1 MPEPLLTVDEVA
13 TWLRVNPQTVR
24 NWLDRGELQGV
35 RLGSRR
41 VRIRQ
46 SDLDRFIV
54 DSSTIQHPN
63 ARDEPAEPEHHRAD
77 ARKRLNAAVADT
89 LNIGTAEQPT
99 HLAAALRDLAAA
111 ANDLADSLETHKA

>member
-13 TWLRVNPQTVR
+13 KWLKVNPQTVR

-54 DSSTIQHPN
+54 DSSTIRHPD
-63 ARDEPAEPEHHRAD
+63 AGDEPTEPENNSGDARQRLKAALAD
-77 ARKRLNAAVADT
+77 ALD
-89 LNIGTAEQPT
+89 IGTTQPPAE
-99 HLAAALRDLAAA
+99 LAAALPDLTACTGRSAP
-111 ANDLADSLETHKA
+111 

>member
-46 SDLDRFIV
+46 SDLDRFVV

-63 ARDEPAEPEHHRAD
+63 PPAMSQPNPKTTAPTPVS
-77 ARKRLNAAVADT
+77 ASTQRLPT
-89 LNIGTAEQPT
+89 RSTSGLLNSRPI
-99 HLAAALRDLAAA
+99 
-111 ANDLADSLETHKA
+111 